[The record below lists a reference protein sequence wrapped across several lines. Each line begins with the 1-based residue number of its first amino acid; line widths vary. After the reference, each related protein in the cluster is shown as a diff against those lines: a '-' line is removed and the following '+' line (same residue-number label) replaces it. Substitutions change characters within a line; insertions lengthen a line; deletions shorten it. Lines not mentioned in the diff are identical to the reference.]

1 VTGST
6 TTFTSSCVNGG
17 VGPAGGDATPP
28 APAPAPTA
36 DSGAE
41 PPTLAAGP
49 PRVGFQSFT
58 LVLTVFLVE
67 TFGMML
73 G

>member
-1 VTGST
+1 
-6 TTFTSSCVNGG
+6 
-17 VGPAGGDATPP
+17 
-28 APAPAPTA
+28 
-36 DSGAE
+36 
-41 PPTLAAGP
+41 LAAGP